1 MIDLSVSFILS
12 VICRDAGK
20 NRENVYIADIGPL
33 EAAATATFPGHVF
46 LVTPKTE
53 PNNVLV
59 RFKITADTPL
69 YPYDPL
75 EDVSILNDKQLQ
87 LYTLQ
92 KENLE
97 LAAAYKE
104 KTGRDWLALYRK
116 RHPPRYHMWQANY
129 FGQEHVVT
137 TEETHFHSLPP
148 NLTQIKAGERRLY
161 NDFRSAALNLTLKVL
176 SCEPRVFEISNFL
189 SDTEVDH
196 ILELAAGMNLQLST
210 TRAGTG
216 GGVRTNEATRSSRN
230 TWVKRETS
238 PIIDALYRRAAD
250 LLQMDEALLRRRS
263 DDDEEFNLASKGSIA
278 ETLQLVH
285 YNVGEQYTPH
295 HDFSVPPAQTEG
307 QPARFA
313 TILFYL
319 NEGMEGGET
328 SFPKWKSAESS
339 AQLTVKPEKGKVRV
353 GMEEQS
359 SLYCQRIS
367 PHRLPCSLGG
377 PLLFNTPR
385 RQHGRTFATCC
396 LTRKKG
402 RKVAY

>member
-1 MIDLSVSFILS
+1 MTVSFSSYILYVS
-12 VICRDAGK
+12 RDAGK
-20 NRENVYIADIGPL
+20 NKENVYIADIGPL

-46 LVTPKTE
+46 LVTPKAD
-53 PNNVLV
+53 PHNVLV
-59 RFKITADTPL
+59 RFEISADAAL

-75 EDVSILNDKQLQ
+75 EDVSILNDNQLQ
-87 LYTLQ
+87 QYTLQ

-97 LAAAYKE
+97 FAAAYKK
-104 KTGRDWLALYRK
+104 KTGRDWLSLYRK
-116 RHPPRYHMWQANY
+116 RHPPRYYMWQANY
-129 FGQEHVVT
+129 FGQEHIVA

-148 NLTQIKAGERRLY
+148 DLQPIKAGERQLFT
-161 NDFRSAALNLTLKVL
+161 DFRSPVSLNLTLRVL

-189 SDTEVDH
+189 SDTEVNH

-216 GGVRTNEATRSSRN
+216 GNARANEATRSSRN

-250 LLQMDEALLRRRS
+250 LLQIDEALLRTRNNN
-263 DDDEEFNLASKGSIA
+263 DEDFNLATKASIA

-295 HDFSVPPAQTEG
+295 HDFSVPLAQTEG

-319 NEGMEGGET
+319 NEDMKGGET
-328 SFPKWKSAESS
+328 SFPKWKSAEFS
-339 AQLTVKPEKGKVRV
+339 AQLTVKPERGKVRATL
-353 GMEEQS
+353 EWKK
-359 SLYCQRIS
+359 
-367 PHRLPCSLGG
+367 P
-377 PLLFNTPR
+377 
-385 RQHGRTFATCC
+385 FAALCW
-396 LTRKKG
+396 
-402 RKVAY
+402 